1 MHFGCCCS
9 SNIVL
14 AVEFF
19 LFIDIDSTIDCAGKF
34 ISWCTPETVSQS
46 TPTFFATEKLLL
58 FLLMMHRHTNV
69 EFNTY
74 SNFELKYFPFFTFY
88 SRAKH
93 TQTTHT
99 FSMFS
104 FLTLHFSRI
113 QLSHRRRIQVNAQF
127 IRAAANP

>member
-19 LFIDIDSTIDCAGKF
+19 LFIDIDSTIASCAEKF
-34 ISWCTPETVSQS
+34 ISWYTPETVSQS

-88 SRAKH
+88 SRAKKH
-93 TQTTHT
+93 THIFYVLVFNST
-99 FSMFS
+99 FFS
-104 FLTLHFSRI
+104 HPTLAPSKNSSQCTIYSRCC
-113 QLSHRRRIQVNAQF
+113 
-127 IRAAANP
+127 